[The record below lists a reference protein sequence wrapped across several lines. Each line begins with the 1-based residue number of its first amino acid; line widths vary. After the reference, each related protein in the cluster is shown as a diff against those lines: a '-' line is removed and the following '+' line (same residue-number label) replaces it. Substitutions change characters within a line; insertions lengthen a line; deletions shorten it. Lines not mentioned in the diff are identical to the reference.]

1 MSIAFLGKKCLCFTG
16 ILFSFVPA
24 EIPDDNNYYYLT
36 LVRLFLNFPQSC
48 FVFLSGSQGPASSVS
63 LLMYVLQFHCLEYK
77 EEAGTI
83 VL

>member
-24 EIPDDNNYYYLT
+24 EIPDDNNYLT
-36 LVRLFLNFPQSC
+36 LVRLFFNFPHSC
-48 FVFLSGSQGPASSVS
+48 FVFLSGSQDPASSVS
-63 LLMYVLQFHCLEYK
+63 LLMYVLQFLCLEYK

-83 VL
+83 AL